1 MYNSLVNLKFIN
13 MNNNLSLPKVSN
25 KDVMD
30 FMEADTISRLHLGM
44 GPLPYIWYKKS
55 LQMIKCGMYKYMD
68 SRKYDIILAYCM
80 ASRKQRRENP
90 FFRKCYLSSMQVMAL
105 KAETDK
111 LTKKLD
117 KMIKHEKSRMLR

>member
-1 MYNSLVNLKFIN
+1 